1 MMGSVVASGLQKA
14 EGLGSKE
21 SFDFLIQFLRKI
33 GIITL
38 FVGIAM
44 APLSIYILAAATT
57 AKNNEIETLLN
68 MRGVFSNIKTPAI
81 HLTGLAPAP
90 ALSDNP
96 VQSFFN
102 FWGAAASD
110 VSAIGSDLAA
120 VGGALETVGADLA
133 NGFMD
138 LAKVFYMATVH
149 FPGLMWDGAVWT
161 LGTAIGNIL
170 TFAFPYFILFGII
183 SIAISI
189 LLIPVKWAVTSGY
202 LPNRLAVRNKAFL
215 RRWFQEPLDHIL
227 LSETIVRRAKEFNK
241 VENEVA
247 EIAMGEVP
255 NELPALLQE
264 TRPPSLSE
272 IEAKK
277 EAEELKKLPEQP
289 MNEREVLTRILHSG
303 NFSLV
308 SVFENDERTPPDIE
322 EKNQKKAV
330 KSAKKRGAVRVWETV
345 GTDGQRGV
353 LATGMT
359 LLTTKHLA
367 QEFGQKVF
375 VFGKNIY
382 STMTG
387 AIIEKYRYVLTDKEG
402 AERERHRTKIPSANM
417 EFALSNKPPIIT
429 TKEEATPGPA
439 PSPPTQVP
447 ETKPKE
453 EWDESVEEVPEDKT
467 KEEWD
472 ESSE

>member
-1 MMGSVVASGLQKA
+1 MMESVVASGLQKA

-21 SFDFLIQFLRKI
+21 SFDFLIRFLRNI

-38 FVGIAM
+38 FVGIIM
-44 APLSIYILAAATT
+44 APLSLYVLSAATT

-68 MRGVFSNIKTPAI
+68 MRGVFSNISTPAI
-81 HLTGLAPAP
+81 QLTGLAPAP

-96 VQSFFN
+96 FQTFQN
-102 FWGAAASD
+102 FIGAASSD
-110 VSAIGSDLAA
+110 VSAIKSDIAS
-120 VGGALETVGADLA
+120 VGGAIETLGVDIA
-133 NGFMD
+133 NGVID
-138 LAKVFYMATVH
+138 VAKVLYMATAH

-183 SIAISI
+183 TIAISI

-215 RRWFQEPLDHIL
+215 RRWFQKPLDHIL
-227 LSETIVRRAKEFNK
+227 LSETILSRAKEFNK

-255 NELPALLQE
+255 EELPALLHE

-277 EAEELKKLPEQP
+277 EAEELKKLPEEP
-289 MNEREVLTRILHSG
+289 MTERAVLTRILHSG
-303 NFSLV
+303 NFSLI

-330 KSAKKRGAVRVWETV
+330 KSAKKRGAVRAWETV

-367 QEFGQKVF
+367 QDFGQKVF
-375 VFGKNIY
+375 VRREGSLELVVTSMSYFIP
-382 STMTG
+382 
-387 AIIEKYRYVLTDKEG
+387 LTICELNG
-402 AERERHRTKIPSANM
+402 HS
-417 EFALSNKPPIIT
+417 
-429 TKEEATPGPA
+429 
-439 PSPPTQVP
+439 
-447 ETKPKE
+447 
-453 EWDESVEEVPEDKT
+453 
-467 KEEWD
+467 
-472 ESSE
+472 